1 MKQIQHS
8 GRTDNVKRNISYGIM
23 HTAVSLVLPFIVRSI
38 LIYRFGVDYLGINSV
53 FASVLEVLS
62 VMELGFGTAIVY
74 NMYKPVAA
82 GDTGQICAY
91 LSYYRRIYRIIGLM
105 ILAAG
110 LIIIPFLKVL
120 VKDSELPGSLN
131 LYACYLI
138 FLFNSVVSYLLYGYM
153 NSLPLAFQRRD
164 ILSRVDMSMAVLK
177 CIMESMVLI
186 SSDNF
191 YLYLLSMPL
200 ITILRNLLT
209 ATVTRRLYPDIT
221 CRGKLHKEQIVDLH
235 KRVYGL
241 FLNKLTVNSR
251 NGIDTIC
258 ISAFISLAAAGI
270 YSNYYIIMAGLI
282 SVSIMICQSM
292 MASVGNSIV
301 TESRDK
307 NYTNM
312 RSFDFIY
319 MTVAG
324 WATVCLI
331 CLYQPFI
338 SLWLGDGM
346 KLGLNV
352 VLGLCLYFYILKA
365 GDIRWVFHEGV
376 GLWYECR
383 FITIGETIA
392 NLVLNILLCSVWG
405 IAGIVYATVITVFV
419 TNMLLFPEI
428 LFRIYFRNG
437 KLREYWTDHLKYFFT
452 TVVGA
457 VPAYLLCS
465 GLDRVTVLITDHDV
479 NAVVG
484 GISLLVLK
492 LLICTAS
499 FTMVFLSIWRRS
511 GRYKNAVQWIRRL
524 TAKT

>member
-74 NMYKPVAA
+74 NMYKLVAA

-209 ATVTRRLYPDIT
+209 ATVTRRLYP
-221 CRGKLHKEQIVDLH
+221 C
-235 KRVYGL
+235 
-241 FLNKLTVNSR
+241 
-251 NGIDTIC
+251 C
-258 ISAFISLAAAGI
+258 
-270 YSNYYIIMAGLI
+270 
-282 SVSIMICQSM
+282 
-292 MASVGNSIV
+292 
-301 TESRDK
+301 
-307 NYTNM
+307 
-312 RSFDFIY
+312 
-319 MTVAG
+319 
-324 WATVCLI
+324 
-331 CLYQPFI
+331 
-338 SLWLGDGM
+338 
-346 KLGLNV
+346 
-352 VLGLCLYFYILKA
+352 
-365 GDIRWVFHEGV
+365 
-376 GLWYECR
+376 
-383 FITIGETIA
+383 
-392 NLVLNILLCSVWG
+392 
-405 IAGIVYATVITVFV
+405 
-419 TNMLLFPEI
+419 
-428 LFRIYFRNG
+428 
-437 KLREYWTDHLKYFFT
+437 
-452 TVVGA
+452 
-457 VPAYLLCS
+457 
-465 GLDRVTVLITDHDV
+465 
-479 NAVVG
+479 
-484 GISLLVLK
+484 
-492 LLICTAS
+492 
-499 FTMVFLSIWRRS
+499 
-511 GRYKNAVQWIRRL
+511 GRYL
-524 TAKT
+524 

>member
-1 MKQIQHS
+1 
-8 GRTDNVKRNISYGIM
+8 
-23 HTAVSLVLPFIVRSI
+23 
-38 LIYRFGVDYLGINSV
+38 
-53 FASVLEVLS
+53 
-62 VMELGFGTAIVY
+62 
-74 NMYKPVAA
+74 
-82 GDTGQICAY
+82 
-91 LSYYRRIYRIIGLM
+91 M

-120 VKDSELPGSLN
+120 VKDPELPGGLN

-164 ILSRVDMSMAVLK
+164 ILSRVDMSMAVLR
-177 CIMESMVLI
+177 CIMESMLLI

-209 ATVTRRLYPDIT
+209 ATVMRRLYPDIT

-241 FLNKLTVNSR
+241 FLNKLTVSSR

-319 MTVAG
+319 MMVAG
-324 WATVCLI
+324 WATACLI

-338 SLWLGDGM
+338 SLWLGVGM
-346 KLGLNV
+346 KLGPDV
-352 VLGLCLYFYILKA
+352 VLGLGLYFYILKA
-365 GDIRWVFHEGV
+365 GDIRWVFHEGA

-419 TNMLLFPEI
+419 TNMLLFPEV
-428 LFRIYFRNG
+428 LFRMNPILSESEGSLPTLSLIVSVLPKIALPFR
-437 KLREYWTDHLKYFFT
+437 LISAVESSASVLPCTVRLPFVAFSVRAEPFRIFSAVSAAFVRTALPFFRVISALELEMVVLPS
-452 TVVGA
+452 TVRFP
-457 VPAYLLCS
+457 VPAAAPFAPV
-465 GLDRVTVLITDHDV
+465 VTV
-479 NAVVG
+479 
-484 GISLLVLK
+484 SVLSA
-492 LLICTAS
+492 TS
-499 FTMVFLSIWRRS
+499 SVFSS
-511 GRYKNAVQWIRRL
+511 SAPS
-524 TAKT
+524 

>member
-1 MKQIQHS
+1 
-8 GRTDNVKRNISYGIM
+8 M
-23 HTAVSLVLPFIVRSI
+23 HTTVSLVLPFIVRTI

-120 VKDSELPGSLN
+120 VKDPELPGGLN

-153 NSLPLAFQRRD
+153 DSLPLAFQRRD
-164 ILSRVDMSMAVLK
+164 ILSRVDMSMAVLR
-177 CIMESMVLI
+177 CIMQSMLLI

-191 YLYLLSMPL
+191 YLYLLSIPV

-221 CRGKLHKEQIVDLH
+221 CRGKLPQEQIIDLH

-241 FLNKLTVNSR
+241 FINKLTVISR

-258 ISAFISLAAAGI
+258 ISAFISIVAVGI
-270 YSNYYIIMAGLI
+270 YSNYYFIMAGLI

-292 MASVGNSIV
+292 MASVGNSIA
-301 TESRDK
+301 TESSDK
-307 NYTNM
+307 NYMNM

-319 MTVAG
+319 MTLTG
-324 WATVCLI
+324 WATTCLI

-338 SLWLGDGM
+338 SFWLGDGM
-346 KLGLNV
+346 KLGTNV
-352 VLGLCLYFYILKA
+352 VLGICLYFYVLKA
-365 GDIRWVFHEGV
+365 
-376 GLWYECR
+376 
-383 FITIGETIA
+383 
-392 NLVLNILLCSVWG
+392 
-405 IAGIVYATVITVFV
+405 
-419 TNMLLFPEI
+419 EI
-428 LFRIYFRNG
+428 
-437 KLREYWTDHLKYFFT
+437 
-452 TVVGA
+452 
-457 VPAYLLCS
+457 
-465 GLDRVTVLITDHDV
+465 
-479 NAVVG
+479 
-484 GISLLVLK
+484 
-492 LLICTAS
+492 
-499 FTMVFLSIWRRS
+499 
-511 GRYKNAVQWIRRL
+511 
-524 TAKT
+524 